1 VGRKG
6 SGGLYSA
13 MVAESEE
20 RQGLILVLV
29 STLAYGTLPVI
40 GKAAYAAGVRP
51 EPLLAWRFVIAA
63 ALFALLSRGKGP
75 SISLRQ
81 RFVLWG
87 LGVVF
92 VVNALAYFTALET
105 VPAATVALLIYTY
118 PVIVTLLSGFA
129 GLDPLTPRGL
139 GGAGLA
145 VAGCA
150 LTATGEIAGGS
161 GVLYALA
168 SAFIYATYV
177 VLSSHFATGVPS
189 LTAALHLAQ
198 ASAVVCIG
206 WALGRGGLAVPPSF
220 PAWAAIVGLAVI
232 STVVALRAFL
242 AGLARVGPARASVLS
257 SLEVVVT
264 MGLAVLVLGERL
276 GPRQWAGALLI
287 LAAVAF
293 QNLATLRRLRIPG
306 RRASG

>member
-1 VGRKG
+1 MLADG
-6 SGGLYSA
+6 
-13 MVAESEE
+13 EE
-20 RQGLILVLV
+20 RQGLFLVLV
-29 STLAYGTLPVI
+29 STLAYGTLPII

-51 EPLLAWRFVIAA
+51 EPLLAWRFVIAT
-63 ALFALLSRGKGP
+63 ALFALLSRRGTPPLG
-75 SISLRQ
+75 LRQ
-81 RFVLWG
+81 RLVLWG

-92 VVNALAYFTALET
+92 VINALAYFTALRT

-118 PVIVTLLSGFA
+118 PVIVTLLSGIF

-145 VAGCA
+145 VLGCA
-150 LTATGEIAGGS
+150 LTATGEIAGGT
-161 GVLYALA
+161 GVFYALA

-177 VLSSHFATGVPS
+177 VLSSHFAAGVPS

-198 ASAVVCIG
+198 VSAVVCLA
-206 WALGRGGLAVPPSF
+206 WALGHGGLAVPASLQ
-220 PAWAAIVGLAVI
+220 AWAAIAGLAVI

-242 AGLARVGPARASVLS
+242 AGLARVGPSRASVLS

-264 MGLAVLVLGERL
+264 MTLAVLVLGERL

-287 LAAVAF
+287 LGAVAF

>member
-1 VGRKG
+1 MPADVD
-6 SGGLYSA
+6 
-13 MVAESEE
+13 E

-29 STLAYGTLPVI
+29 STVAYGTLPIV

-63 ALFALLSRGKGP
+63 VLFGLMSRGQGP
-75 SISLRQ
+75 SITIRQ
-81 RFVLWG
+81 RVVLWG

-92 VVNALAYFTALET
+92 VINALAYFTALET

-118 PVIVTLLSGFA
+118 PVIVTLLSGLA

-139 GGAGLA
+139 GGAALA
-145 VAGCA
+145 VGGCA
-150 LTATGEIAGGS
+150 LTATGQMAIGAG
-161 GVLYALA
+161 VYYALL
-168 SAFIYATYV
+168 SAFVYATYV
-177 VLSSHFATGVPS
+177 VLSGHLAAGVPS

-198 ASAVVCIG
+198 ASAVVCLG
-206 WALGRGGLAVPPSF
+206 WALGHGGLAVPPTF
-220 PAWAAIVGLAVI
+220 QAWAAIVALAVI

-264 MGLAVLVLGERL
+264 MTLAVLVLGERL
-276 GPRQWAGALLI
+276 GPRQGVGALLI
-287 LAAVAF
+287 LGAVAF

>member
-1 VGRKG
+1 MPVDR
-6 SGGLYSA
+6 
-13 MVAESEE
+13 ED
-20 RQGLILVLV
+20 RQGLILILV
-29 STLAYGTLPVI
+29 STLAYGTLPII
-40 GKAAYAAGVRP
+40 GKSAYAAGVRP
-51 EPLLAWRFVIAA
+51 EPLLAWRFVIAT
-63 ALFALLSRGKGP
+63 ALFALMSRGQGTV
-75 SISLRQ
+75 ITLRQ
-81 RFVLWG
+81 RLTLWG
-87 LGVVF
+87 LGIVF
-92 VVNALAYFTALET
+92 VINALAYFTALET

-150 LTATGEIAGGS
+150 LTATGEIAGGT

-168 SAFIYATYV
+168 SAFIYAMYV
-177 VLSSHFATGVPS
+177 VLSSHFAAGVPS

-198 ASAVVCIG
+198 ASAVVCIA
-206 WALGRGGLAVPPSF
+206 WALGHGGLAVPSSF
-220 PAWAAIVGLAVI
+220 QAWASIVGLAVI

-264 MGLAVLVLGERL
+264 MTLAVLVLGERL
-276 GPRQWAGALLI
+276 GLRQWAGALLI
-287 LAAVAF
+287 LGAVAF
-293 QNLATLRRLRIPG
+293 QNLATLRRLRLPG
-306 RRASG
+306 RKASS

>member
-1 VGRKG
+1 
-6 SGGLYSA
+6 
-13 MVAESEE
+13 VAGDSQE
-20 RQGLILVLV
+20 RQGLMLILV
-29 STLAYGTLPVI
+29 STLAYGTLPII
-40 GKAAYAAGVRP
+40 GKAAYSAGVRP

-63 ALFALLSRGKGP
+63 ALFALMSHGKGP
-75 SISLRQ
+75 AITLRQ
-81 RFVLWG
+81 RLILWG

-92 VVNALAYFTALET
+92 VINALAYFTALET

-129 GLDPLTPRGL
+129 GLDLLTPRSL

-150 LTATGEIAGGS
+150 LTATGEIAGGT

-177 VLSSHFATGVPS
+177 VLSSHFAAGVPS

-206 WALGRGGLAVPPSF
+206 WALARGGLAVPASF
-220 PAWAAIVGLAVI
+220 PAWSSIVGLAVI

-287 LAAVAF
+287 LGAVVF

-306 RRASG
+306 RRASR

>member
-1 VGRKG
+1 MP
-6 SGGLYSA
+6 A
-13 MVAESEE
+13 DSEE

-29 STLAYGTLPVI
+29 STLAYGTLPII
-40 GKAAYAAGVRP
+40 GKAAYAAGVRS

-63 ALFALLSRGKGP
+63 ILFALMSRGKGP
-75 SISLRQ
+75 PITLRQ

-92 VVNALAYFTALET
+92 VINALAYFTALET

-118 PVIVTLLSGFA
+118 PVIVTLLSGVA

-150 LTATGEIAGGS
+150 LTATGEIAAGT
-161 GVLYALA
+161 GVLFALL
-168 SAFIYATYV
+168 SAFVYATYV
-177 VLSSHFATGVPS
+177 VLSGHFASGVPS

-198 ASAVVCIG
+198 ASAVVCVG
-206 WALGRGGLAVPPSF
+206 WALGHGGLAVPGTF
-220 PAWAAIVGLAVI
+220 TAWGAIVALAVI

-242 AGLARVGPARASVLS
+242 AGLSRVGPARASVLS

-264 MGLAVLVLGERL
+264 MALAVLVLGERL

-287 LAAVAF
+287 LGAVAF

-306 RRASG
+306 RRASR

>member
-1 VGRKG
+1 M
-6 SGGLYSA
+6 A
-13 MVAESEE
+13 ADSEDRE
-20 RQGLILVLV
+20 GLILIMV
-29 STLAYGTLPVI
+29 STLAYGTLPII

-75 SISLRQ
+75 GIALRQ
-81 RFVLWG
+81 RLLLWG

-92 VVNALAYFTALET
+92 VINALAYFRALET

-139 GGAGLA
+139 GAAGLA

-150 LTATGEIAGGS
+150 LTASGEIAAGV

-168 SAFIYATYV
+168 SACIYATYV
-177 VLSSHFATGVPS
+177 VLSSHLAAGVPS

-206 WALGRGGLAVPPSF
+206 WALGHGGLDVPPTF
-220 PAWAAIVGLAVI
+220 PAWAAIVALAVI

-264 MGLAVLVLGERL
+264 MALAVLVLGERL
-276 GPRQWAGALLI
+276 GPRQWAGASLI
-287 LAAVAF
+287 LGAVAF
-293 QNLATLRRLRIPG
+293 QNLASLRRLRIPG
-306 RRASG
+306 RKASG

>member
-1 VGRKG
+1 MPE
-6 SGGLYSA
+6 GGQ
-13 MVAESEE
+13 E

-29 STLAYGTLPVI
+29 STLAYGTLPII

-75 SISLRQ
+75 PITLRQ
-81 RFVLWG
+81 RLVLWG

-92 VVNALAYFTALET
+92 VINALAYFTALET
-105 VPAATVALLIYTY
+105 VPAATVALLIFTY
-118 PVIVTLLSGFA
+118 PVIVTLLSGIA

-150 LTATGEIAGGS
+150 LTATGELAAGV
-161 GVLYALA
+161 GVVYALV
-168 SAFIYATYV
+168 SAFVYASYV
-177 VLSSHFATGVPS
+177 VLSGHFAAGVPS
-189 LTAALHLAQ
+189 LTVALHLAQ
-198 ASAVVCIG
+198 ASGVVCVA
-206 WALGRGGLAVPPSF
+206 WALGHGGLSVPPTF
-220 PAWAAIVGLAVI
+220 QAWAAIVALAVI

-264 MGLAVLVLGERL
+264 MTLAVLILGERL

-287 LAAVAF
+287 LGAVAF
-293 QNLATLRRLRIPG
+293 QNLAALRRLRVPG
-306 RRASG
+306 RRASR

>member
-1 VGRKG
+1 MPADRD
-6 SGGLYSA
+6 
-13 MVAESEE
+13 E
-20 RQGLILVLV
+20 RQGLMLVLV
-29 STLAYGTLPVI
+29 STLAYGTLPII

-75 SISLRQ
+75 PIALRQ
-81 RFVLWG
+81 RLVLWG

-92 VVNALAYFTALET
+92 VINALAYFTALST
-105 VPAATVALLIYTY
+105 VPAATVALIIYTY
-118 PVIVTLLSGFA
+118 PVIVTLLSGVT
-129 GLDPLTPRGL
+129 GLDPLTPRSL

-150 LTATGEIAGGS
+150 LTATGEIAAGA
-161 GVLYALA
+161 GVVYALL
-168 SAFIYATYV
+168 SAFVYATYV
-177 VLSSHFATGVPS
+177 VLSGRFAAGVPS
-189 LTAALHLAQ
+189 LTVALHLAQ

-206 WALGRGGLAVPPSF
+206 WALGHGGLAVPPSF
-220 PAWAAIVGLAVI
+220 QAWAAIVALAVI

-264 MGLAVLVLGERL
+264 MTLAVLVLRERL
-276 GPRQWAGALLI
+276 GLRQWAGASLI
-287 LAAVAF
+287 LGAVAF

-306 RRASG
+306 RRASR